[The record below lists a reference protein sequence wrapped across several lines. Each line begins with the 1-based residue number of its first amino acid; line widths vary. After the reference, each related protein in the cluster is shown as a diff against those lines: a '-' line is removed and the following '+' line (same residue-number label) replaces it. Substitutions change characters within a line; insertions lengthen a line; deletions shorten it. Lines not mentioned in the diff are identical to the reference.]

1 MTEDI
6 SIRALKDAAEFQQ
19 CEELQRRVWGMGDLS
34 VVPLHLLLT
43 AHKNGGL
50 VLGAF
55 GEQRTMVGFVFGF
68 LGMTDQGQVKHC
80 SHMAGV
86 LPEYQG
92 QQIGYR
98 LKLAQRAHVLA
109 QGLALATWTYDPL
122 EGSNASLNIGKLGV
136 ICRTYLP
143 DVYGDTGIQLHLG
156 LPTDR
161 FEVEWWV
168 CSRRVEER
176 LESRHDRL
184 TLDRVLDMGAEKA
197 NRTEFDGRELG
208 GGDEAT
214 GFDGVEVC
222 WFGHVF
228 SVPTARRRGPQHPI
242 RRASLRS
249 TASNRTQLDFGVDE
263 QIRGSDRRGDRD
275 WRRDRWSES
284 QPAWLAHKG
293 PAGCQPLLLGLCRF

>member
-1 MTEDI
+1 VTNHI
-6 SIRALKDAAEFQQ
+6 SIRALKDAAQFHQ
-19 CEELQRRVWGMGDLS
+19 CEELQRRVWGMEDLS

-43 AHKNGGL
+43 AQKNGGL

-55 GEQRTMVGFVFGF
+55 DEQGTMVGFVFGF
-68 LGMTDQGQVKHC
+68 LGMTDPGQVKHC

-98 LKLAQRAHVLA
+98 LKLAQREHVLA
-109 QGLALATWTYDPL
+109 QGLDLATWTYDPL

-168 CSRRVEER
+168 RSRRVEER
-176 LESRHDRL
+176 LESRHDKL
-184 TLDRVLDMGAEKA
+184 TLDKALDMGAERV
-197 NRTEFDGRELG
+197 NRTKLDGRGLLRIERNDRAPG
-208 GGDEAT
+208 AEAVLVEIPADFQAIKSADMGLAREWRMQT
-214 GFDGVEVC
+214 REIFMNCFDAGYVATEFISEVQE
-222 WFGHVF
+222 G
-228 SVPTARRRGPQHPI
+228 RRRNFYLLQ
-242 RRASLRS
+242 R
-249 TASNRTQLDFGVDE
+249 DFRLSAE
-263 QIRGSDRRGDRD
+263 
-275 WRRDRWSES
+275 E
-284 QPAWLAHKG
+284 
-293 PAGCQPLLLGLCRF
+293 

>member
-1 MTEDI
+1 MTDHI
-6 SIRALKDAAEFQQ
+6 SIRALRDVAQFHQ
-19 CEELQRRVWGMGDLS
+19 CEELQRRVWGMEDLS

-43 AHKNGGL
+43 AQKNGGL

-55 GEQRTMVGFVFGF
+55 DEQGTMVGFVFGF

-98 LKLAQRAHVLA
+98 LKLAQREHVRA
-109 QGLALATWTYDPL
+109 QGLDLATWTYDPL
-122 EGSNASLNIGKLGV
+122 EGSNASVNIGKLGV

-168 CSRRVEER
+168 RSQRVEER
-176 LESRHDRL
+176 LGSRHGKL
-184 TLDRVLDMGAEKA
+184 TLNKALDMGAERA
-197 NRTEFDGRELG
+197 NRTELDGRGLLRSEM
-208 GGDEAT
+208 DDRAS
-214 GFDGVEVC
+214 GVEAVLVEIPADFQAIKSADMGLAREWRLQTREIFLEC
-222 WFGHVF
+222 FGADYTVTEF
-228 SVPTARRRGPQHPI
+228 ISQVQEGRRRNFYLLQ
-242 RRASLRS
+242 RY
-249 TASNRTQLDFGVDE
+249 FGLV
-263 QIRGSDRRGDRD
+263 
-275 WRRDRWSES
+275 
-284 QPAWLAHKG
+284 
-293 PAGCQPLLLGLCRF
+293 

>member
-1 MTEDI
+1 VTNHI
-6 SIRALKDAAEFQQ
+6 SIRALKDIAQFHQ
-19 CEELQRRVWGMGDLS
+19 CEELQRRVWGMEDLS

-43 AHKNGGL
+43 AQKNGGL

-55 GEQRTMVGFVFGF
+55 DEQGTMVGFVFGF

-98 LKLAQRAHVLA
+98 LKLAQREHVLA
-109 QGLALATWTYDPL
+109 QGLDLATWTYDPL

-168 CSRRVEER
+168 RSQRVEER
-176 LESRHDRL
+176 LESGPGKL
-184 TLDRVLDMGAEKA
+184 TLEEALGMGAERA
-197 NRTEFDGRELG
+197 NRTELDGRGL
-208 GGDEAT
+208 
-214 GFDGVEVC
+214 
-222 WFGHVF
+222 
-228 SVPTARRRGPQHPI
+228 
-242 RRASLRS
+242 LRS
-249 TASNRTQLDFGVDE
+249 EMDDRALGAEAVLIEIPADFQAIKSADMGLAREWRAQTRKIFEDCFGAGYVATDFISE
-263 QIRGSDRRGDRD
+263 VQGKQRRNFYLLQRD
-275 WRRDRWSES
+275 FE
-284 QPAWLAHKG
+284 LV
-293 PAGCQPLLLGLCRF
+293 

>member
-1 MTEDI
+1 VTNHI
-6 SIRALKDAAEFQQ
+6 SIRALKDIAQFHQ
-19 CEELQRRVWGMGDLS
+19 CEELQRRVWGMEDLS

-43 AHKNGGL
+43 AQKNGGL

-55 GEQRTMVGFVFGF
+55 DEQGTMVGFVFGF

-98 LKLAQRAHVLA
+98 LKLAQREHVRA
-109 QGLALATWTYDPL
+109 QGLELATWTYDPL
-122 EGSNASLNIGKLGV
+122 EGSNASVNIGKLGV

-168 CSRRVEER
+168 RSQRVEER
-176 LESRHDRL
+176 LGSRHGKL
-184 TLDRVLDMGAEKA
+184 TLDKALDMGAERA
-197 NRTEFDGRELG
+197 NRTELDGRGLLRSEM
-208 GGDEAT
+208 DDRAS
-214 GFDGVEVC
+214 GVEAVLVEIPADFQAIKSADMGLAREWRLQTREIFLEC
-222 WFGHVF
+222 FGADYVATDFISELQGKQRHNF
-228 SVPTARRRGPQHPI
+228 YLLQ
-242 RRASLRS
+242 RA
-249 TASNRTQLDFGVDE
+249 FE
-263 QIRGSDRRGDRD
+263 
-275 WRRDRWSES
+275 
-284 QPAWLAHKG
+284 LA
-293 PAGCQPLLLGLCRF
+293 